1 MGNNFLNWIIW
12 PIAGCLLMGCASV
25 NFNTRV
31 DKKLDTEYLNEKL
44 GTEKIDLSIDGM
56 CPGTLPLKVVNV
68 ETRDERY
75 VIYDVMGV
83 TWYLIPNGFT
93 DHVARYIA
101 EKLIESKLTID
112 KESGKEIDVSMQEVK
127 AEGNW
132 SLEATSKFE
141 IHIPE
146 INYTRIYSG
155 VEGSGM
161 GDYAVAYSVH
171 LAVMKFLNDPV
182 FQKYVQ
188 CR

>member
-83 TWYLIPNGFT
+83 TWYLIPKGFT